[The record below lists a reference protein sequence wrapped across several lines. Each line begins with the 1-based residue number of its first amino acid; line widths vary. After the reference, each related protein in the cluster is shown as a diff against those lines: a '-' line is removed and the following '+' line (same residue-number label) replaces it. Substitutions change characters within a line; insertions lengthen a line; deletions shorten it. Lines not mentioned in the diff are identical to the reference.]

1 MFSINAE
8 MDIVSLER
16 VRYLDF
22 FFSFSG
28 QSMVFST
35 FRVPVRICRCR
46 GTGNASVGVG
56 QAVCFFLFVMV
67 KSVLYYKT
75 VLLCRLRVAALR
87 IDKNTIRE

>member
-1 MFSINAE
+1 